1 MFFCGAREVDRVRS
15 DKWINK
21 IYKNM
26 LHVQDINGPEEAI
39 ISQGRWRVGPVAS
52 WIMAT
57 LEAIAPPAA
66 AIKGCEWGTHS
77 S

>member
-1 MFFCGAREVDRVRS
+1 M
-15 DKWINK
+15 
-21 IYKNM
+21 
-26 LHVQDINGPEEAI
+26 QDINGAEDAI

-57 LEAIAPPAA
+57 LEAIAAPPAA